1 MTARTSIGFL
11 LLAVAVGWF
20 AGVRADAQ
28 EPTPVPPRHLSCRA
42 FQGVSDRDWV
52 IDTSDRTTEIG
63 QWVDQ
68 QARLGWRVEGVDF
81 EVGTKPTG
89 YPSTWAEVC
98 LTR

>member
-1 MTARTSIGFL
+1 MTPRTSIGL
-11 LLAVAVGWF
+11 LGLAVGLGWF

-28 EPTPVPPRHLSCRA
+28 EPPQPASRHLLCRS
-42 FQGVSDRDWV
+42 FQGRTDTDWV

-68 QARLGWRVEGVDF
+68 EGKRGWSVDGVDF
-81 EVGTKPTG
+81 ELGTKPTG

-98 LTR
+98 LSR